1 MMKQMLL
8 AQMIT
13 EGAEAT
19 QSSSALPWGTWIP
32 SVIGLLGSLIVL
44 HGGVVER
51 LISRWSCQN
60 KLLPLN

>member
-19 QSSSALPWGTWIP
+19 QSSSALPCCVGAE
-32 SVIGLLGSLIVL
+32 GDF
-44 HGGVVER
+44 
-51 LISRWSCQN
+51 
-60 KLLPLN
+60 